1 MPVDAY
7 EESEPGEAK
16 PRRPVCIVAEDSEVT
31 AKMLAKMVK
40 QLSDFE
46 VVLARDGDQA
56 FEAVRDHSG
65 HIVCALMDVN
75 MPNTD
80 GIDATRKIR
89 FWETS
94 SRGTGF
100 RVPIIGLTG
109 SLSRTV
115 EEECF
120 AAGMDAFIAKPFQI
134 ADLRQLLK
142 QYSMT
147 TASL

>member
-1 MPVDAY
+1 MPIDAY
-7 EESEPGEAK
+7 EESSEPGEAK

-31 AKMLAKMVK
+31 AKMLTKMVK

-46 VVLARDGDQA
+46 V
-56 FEAVRDHSG
+56 AVRDHSG

-75 MPNTD
+75 MPNTG

-109 SLSRTV
+109 SLSRAV